1 MRMRPAIYLMT
12 AFAALASGAPTF
24 AHHGFAAYSNESR
37 TVQATMTEFRFVNP
51 HVQLYFDITNADGE
65 IEHWQAELTAPNKLA
80 RGGWTKNTLRPGDQL
95 QISGQVARN
104 GGHSI
109 RIREL
114 ITASGE
120 SLSLWEIL
128 D

>member
-1 MRMRPAIYLMT
+1 MKIIILMT
-12 AFAALASGAPTF
+12 TGLAALAVWTPTL
-24 AHHGFAAYSNESR
+24 AHHGFAAYSNER
-37 TVQATMTEFRFVNP
+37 ITVQATMTELRFVNP

-80 RGGWTKNTLRPGDQL
+80 RGGWTKNTLRPADQI
-95 QISGQVARN
+95 QISGQIARN

-109 RIREL
+109 RIREI
-114 ITASGE
+114 ITANGE
-120 SLSLWEIL
+120 SLPLWEIL

>member
-1 MRMRPAIYLMT
+1 MQTKLT
-12 AFAALASGAPTF
+12 SALAAGLVALVLAAPTL
-24 AHHGFAAYSNESR
+24 AHHGFAAYTNDR
-37 TVQATMTEFRFVNP
+37 VTVDATMTEFRFINP
-51 HVQLYFDITNADGE
+51 HVQLYFDITNEAGE

-80 RGGWTKNTLRPGDQL
+80 RGGWTKNTLQPGDKVR
-95 QISGQVARN
+95 ISGQVARN

-114 ITASGE
+114 VVESGE
-120 SLSLWEIL
+120 SLALSEGL